1 MAKVSVIIPIY
12 KVEKYLSRCLDSVV
26 NQTLEDIE
34 IVLVDD
40 GSPDSCPEICDR
52 YAKIDSRIKVIH
64 KKNEGLGYARNSG
77 MLIATGE
84 YIAFLDSDD
93 YVSKDMY
100 EKVYSELKRTD
111 ADCCV
116 TGYVVKKDSGDE
128 IHKENPLGTAVY
140 ESDDIITKVLA
151 GMLGSKPDQAR
162 DTDVGMSVW
171 KCVYRKEL
179 LQDKGILFPSERE
192 LISEDIIF
200 QIRVLP
206 QVKRVCT
213 LSEGMYYYC
222 ENSNS
227 QSLTKTYSKDK
238 FDRYKKLYNVELEL
252 LSKIKFCEETRLR
265 ATRMFLGNT
274 RVCIKQICQ
283 STENSKQ
290 EKKTLLQE
298 ICDDKEIQDVLKWYP
313 WKDNPLRQKIVTL
326 LIKKKCVRLIMW
338 LV

>member
-12 KVEKYLSRCLDSVV
+12 KVEKYLSRCIESVV

-40 GSPDSCPEICDR
+40 GSPDSCPEICDN
-52 YAKIDSRIKVIH
+52 YAKKDSRIKVIH

-77 MLIATGE
+77 MSIATGE

-93 YVSKDMY
+93 YISRDMY
-100 EKVYSELKRTD
+100 EKVYSELKRTS

-116 TGYVVKKDSGDE
+116 TGYVVKKDSGKE
-128 IHKENPLGTAVY
+128 IYKENPLGTASY
-140 ESDDIITKVLA
+140 KGDDVITKVLA
-151 GMLGSKPDQAR
+151 GMLGAKPEQIR

-179 LQDKGILFPSERE
+179 LQEKGILFPSERE

-206 QVKRVCT
+206 YVKCVCT

-222 ENSNS
+222 ENLNS

-238 FDRYKKLYNVELEL
+238 FERYKKLYNSELEM
-252 LSKIKFCEETRLR
+252 LSKINFSEETKLR
-265 ATRMFLGNT
+265 ATRMFLGNI

-283 STENSKQ
+283 SIEISKS
-290 EKKTLLQE
+290 EKKFLLQD
-298 ICDDKEIQDVLKWYP
+298 ICSDKEFQDILKWYP
-313 WKDNPLRQKIVTL
+313 WEKNPLKQRIVTL
-326 LIKKKCVRLIMW
+326 LLKRKCVQLIMW
-338 LV
+338 LI

>member
-26 NQTLEDIE
+26 NQTLDDIE

-52 YAKIDSRIKVIH
+52 YAKKDSRIKVIH

-213 LSEGMYYYC
+213 LSEVMYYYC
-222 ENSNS
+222 EKANS

-238 FDRYKKLYNVELEL
+238 FDRYKKLYNVELEM

>member
-52 YAKIDSRIKVIH
+52 YAKKDSRIKVIH

-238 FDRYKKLYNVELEL
+238 FDRYKKLYNVELEM

-326 LIKKKCVRLIMW
+326 LIKKKCVRLIMR

>member
-52 YAKIDSRIKVIH
+52 YAKKDSRIKVIH

-200 QIRVLP
+200 QIRVLS

-213 LSEGMYYYC
+213 LSEVMYYYC
-222 ENSNS
+222 ENANS

-238 FDRYKKLYNVELEL
+238 FDRYKKLYNVELEM

>member
-52 YAKIDSRIKVIH
+52 YAKKDSRIKVIH

-128 IHKENPLGTAVY
+128 IRKENPLGTAVY
-140 ESDDIITKVLA
+140 KNDDIIIKVLA
-151 GMLGSKPDQAR
+151 GMLGS
-162 DTDVGMSVW
+162 
-171 KCVYRKEL
+171 
-179 LQDKGILFPSERE
+179 
-192 LISEDIIF
+192 
-200 QIRVLP
+200 
-206 QVKRVCT
+206 
-213 LSEGMYYYC
+213 
-222 ENSNS
+222 
-227 QSLTKTYSKDK
+227 
-238 FDRYKKLYNVELEL
+238 
-252 LSKIKFCEETRLR
+252 
-265 ATRMFLGNT
+265 
-274 RVCIKQICQ
+274 
-283 STENSKQ
+283 
-290 EKKTLLQE
+290 
-298 ICDDKEIQDVLKWYP
+298 
-313 WKDNPLRQKIVTL
+313 
-326 LIKKKCVRLIMW
+326 
-338 LV
+338 

>member
-26 NQTLEDIE
+26 NQTLDDIE

-52 YAKIDSRIKVIH
+52 YAKKDSRIKVIH

-213 LSEGMYYYC
+213 LSEVMYYYC

-238 FDRYKKLYNVELEL
+238 FDRYKKLYNVELEM

>member
-52 YAKIDSRIKVIH
+52 YAKKDSRIKVIH

-116 TGYVVKKDSGDE
+116 TGYVVK
-128 IHKENPLGTAVY
+128 
-140 ESDDIITKVLA
+140 
-151 GMLGSKPDQAR
+151 
-162 DTDVGMSVW
+162 
-171 KCVYRKEL
+171 
-179 LQDKGILFPSERE
+179 
-192 LISEDIIF
+192 
-200 QIRVLP
+200 
-206 QVKRVCT
+206 
-213 LSEGMYYYC
+213 
-222 ENSNS
+222 
-227 QSLTKTYSKDK
+227 
-238 FDRYKKLYNVELEL
+238 
-252 LSKIKFCEETRLR
+252 
-265 ATRMFLGNT
+265 
-274 RVCIKQICQ
+274 
-283 STENSKQ
+283 
-290 EKKTLLQE
+290 
-298 ICDDKEIQDVLKWYP
+298 
-313 WKDNPLRQKIVTL
+313 
-326 LIKKKCVRLIMW
+326 
-338 LV
+338 

>member
-26 NQTLEDIE
+26 NQTLDDIE

-52 YAKIDSRIKVIH
+52 YAKKDSRIKVIH

-200 QIRVLP
+200 QIRVLS

-213 LSEGMYYYC
+213 LSEVMYYYC
-222 ENSNS
+222 ENANS

-238 FDRYKKLYNVELEL
+238 FDRYKKLYNVELEM